1 MVSQRDL
8 ENVVAQI
15 NSSYSV
21 LVVKVNKL
29 EEQVAALTSSSTLK
43 SKSKEKD

>member
-29 EEQVAALTSSSTLK
+29 EEQVAALTAPSTLK